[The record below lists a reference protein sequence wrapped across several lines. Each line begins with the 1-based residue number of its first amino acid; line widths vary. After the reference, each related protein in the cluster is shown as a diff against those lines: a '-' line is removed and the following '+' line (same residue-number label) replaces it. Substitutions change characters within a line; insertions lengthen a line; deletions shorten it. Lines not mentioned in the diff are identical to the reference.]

1 MLHISSI
8 RIYFVSFIMKDF
20 TYKLTIKEATPE
32 DVYNALTNPFAIELW
47 SGYPAVM
54 ELKKGG
60 AFSLWEGDI
69 TGKILDFISNE
80 YLCQEWFFGEQEEV
94 SVASIKL
101 FPQKNETYLVLKHTN
116 IPDEDYE
123 NITEGWREYYL
134 GAIKR
139 FFEEE

>member
-1 MLHISSI
+1 M
-8 RIYFVSFIMKDF
+8 DF

-32 DVYNALTNPFAIELW
+32 EVYNALTNPFAIELW
-47 SGYPAVM
+47 SGHPAVIKL
-54 ELKKGG
+54 EKG
-60 AFSLWEGDI
+60 AEFSLWEGDI
-69 TGKILDFISNE
+69 TGRILDFINNE
-80 YLCQEWFFGEQEEV
+80 YLSQEWYFGDLAEP
-94 SVASIKL
+94 SIANIKL
-101 FPQKNETYLVLKHTN
+101 FPQKKDTYIVLKHVN